1 MTRTDKFCV
10 ATITVVAV
18 FCTPALHAQVSSGVS
33 SIGRSAARAIAT
45 RSTTSAARAAS
56 ALSSLGSGSS
66 VTASRVTSVMGYLW
80 AGEGTPVSNASVQLR
95 NLVTGQVEQVSSTLQ
110 NGAFAFNN
118 VPGGTYAIE
127 MMTEAAGRVVAVGQ
141 AFSVAPGETVATF
154 VRLGSKVALLI
165 PDLASSAATAVV
177 SNATNAVASGVVASL
192 PAVIPPAQPAS
203 PLQ

>member
-1 MTRTDKFCV
+1 
-10 ATITVVAV
+10 
-18 FCTPALHAQVSSGVS
+18 
-33 SIGRSAARAIAT
+33 
-45 RSTTSAARAAS
+45 
-56 ALSSLGSGSS
+56 
-66 VTASRVTSVMGYLW
+66 MGYLW